1 MGLLIYFSIYI
12 LIIFMAYLLALYS
25 NKKRKEKSK
34 KLYKDLK
41 IGKKIITI
49 GGIYGVINKIEENTV
64 EIKVNDNTNIKFSKN
79 AISKVLD

>member
-1 MGLLIYFSIYI
+1 
-12 LIIFMAYLLALYS
+12 MAYLLALYS

-64 EIKVNDNTNIKFSKN
+64 EIKVDDNTNIKFSKN

>member
-1 MGLLIYFSIYI
+1 MGLIIYFSIYI

-41 IGKKIITI
+41 IWKKIITI

-64 EIKVNDNTNIKFSKN
+64 EIKVDDNTNIKFSKN

>member
-1 MGLLIYFSIYI
+1 MELITFSSIYI

-64 EIKVNDNTNIKFSKN
+64 EIKVDDNTNIKFSKN

>member
-1 MGLLIYFSIYI
+1 MELITFSSIYI
-12 LIIFMAYLLALYS
+12 LIIAFFIGYSVYS
-25 NKKRKEKSK
+25 NKKRKEKAK
-34 KLYKDLK
+34 KLYEDLK

-64 EIKVNDNTNIKFSKN
+64 EIKVDDNTNIKFSKS

>member
-1 MGLLIYFSIYI
+1 MELITFSSIYI
-12 LIIFMAYLLALYS
+12 LIIAFFIGYSVYS
-25 NKKRKEKSK
+25 NKKRKEKAK
-34 KLYKDLK
+34 KLYEDLK

-64 EIKVNDNTNIKFSKN
+64 EIKVDDNTNIKFSKN

>member
-1 MGLLIYFSIYI
+1 MGLIIYFSIYI

-49 GGIYGVINKIEENTV
+49 GGMHGVVNKIEENTI
-64 EIKVNDNTNIKFSKN
+64 EIKVDGNCKLTFSKS

>member
-1 MGLLIYFSIYI
+1 MGLIIYFSIYI

>member
-1 MGLLIYFSIYI
+1 ME
-12 LIIFMAYLLALYS
+12 LIIFILITFIGFMGYLLALYS

-64 EIKVNDNTNIKFSKN
+64 EIKVDDNTNIKFSKN